1 MLVPWGE
8 IKPDRLVHGD
18 MVNPFNWRIPMG
30 IHQLFLNG
38 LVLMP
43 ATDQIGVC
51 GTRGTVKCAES
62 DAFGITHI
70 RQ

>member
-43 ATDQIGVC
+43 ATDWCVWNTWNIEMC
-51 GTRGTVKCAES
+51 
-62 DAFGITHI
+62 
-70 RQ
+70 